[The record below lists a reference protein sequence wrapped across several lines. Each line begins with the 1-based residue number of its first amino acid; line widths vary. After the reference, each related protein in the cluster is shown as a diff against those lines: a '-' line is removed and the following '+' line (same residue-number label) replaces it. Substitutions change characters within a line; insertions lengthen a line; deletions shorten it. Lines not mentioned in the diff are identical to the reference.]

1 MGDVKTAG
9 YAGYPSLRNRSVFI
23 SGGATG
29 LGAEFVSQFSAQG
42 ARVAFVDID
51 DEPARRLCDEVAAQG
66 RPQPLYLK
74 ADVRDVPTLVDA
86 ITVAAAELG
95 PITTLVNN
103 AANDQRRQAGEI
115 DQAFW
120 DDKIAVNL
128 RHHFFAIQA
137 VIEGMKQLGGGS
149 IVNLGSVSV
158 HIPLIE
164 LPAYV
169 AAKAGIEGLT
179 RTLAHE
185 LGPHRIR
192 VNCVIP
198 GWVMTERQLRDW
210 VTPEAERQIEAAQS
224 LPGKLV
230 PADVA
235 RLVLWL
241 AADDSEMCTGQ
252 KWVVDAGWI

>member
-66 RPQPLYLK
+66 WGRPLYLK

-224 LPGKLV
+224 LPDKLV